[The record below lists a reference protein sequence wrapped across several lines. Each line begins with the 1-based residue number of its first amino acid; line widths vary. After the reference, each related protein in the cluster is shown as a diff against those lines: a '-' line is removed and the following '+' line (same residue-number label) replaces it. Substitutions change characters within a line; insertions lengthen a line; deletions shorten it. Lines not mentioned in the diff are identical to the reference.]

1 MRENFVYL
9 HRNHTE
15 RFIYDRDRDGRLCG
29 VPTRAWHAVLLD
41 MRTKTLLG
49 FLTADHRNEVWN
61 MLEDEVYDRAVD
73 RAANAGDPDQLRPDE
88 PNDDDDA
95 INHHA
100 AQANGNPMF
109 LGLNE
114 FEVVDVPPAGIHAV
128 NPLHT
133 LRTDVAREIM
143 TLRRQPTMAADGNP
157 LLHYR
162 DNETHYPYIIPV
174 ARAILAMPASSA
186 PSEREGFF
194 YCRLGDAG
202 EPWSTGPVDRRGCS
216 FPQRIL

>member
-1 MRENFVYL
+1 MWRAYQGMVCCTTRHENQKPV
-9 HRNHTE
+9 
-15 RFIYDRDRDGRLCG
+15 
-29 VPTRAWHAVLLD
+29 
-41 MRTKTLLG
+41 G
-49 FLTADHRNEVWN
+49 FLAADQRNEVWN

-114 FEVVDVPPAGIHAV
+114 FDVVDVPPAGIHAV

-157 LLHYR
+157 LLYYR
-162 DNETHYPYIIPV
+162 DNETHCPYIIPV
-174 ARAILAMPASSA
+174 ARAILAIPASSA
-186 PSEREGFF
+186 PSGRVFSTAGLVMRANRGRLDPSIVEDVVFLKGFYKF
-194 YCRLGDAG
+194 M
-202 EPWSTGPVDRRGCS
+202 DRNPGFLRA
-216 FPQRIL
+216 